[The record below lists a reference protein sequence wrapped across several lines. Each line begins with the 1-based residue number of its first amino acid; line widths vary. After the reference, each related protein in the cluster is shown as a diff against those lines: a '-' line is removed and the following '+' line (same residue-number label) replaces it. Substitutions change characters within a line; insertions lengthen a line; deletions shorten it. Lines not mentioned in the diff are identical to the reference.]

1 MNVSLLIKANMEK
14 TLENLTKAFVGESQ
28 ARNRYTYYAKVA
40 KKEGYE
46 QIAGIFMET
55 AEQEKVHAKR
65 LFEHIQ
71 ELKGDKTEIII
82 ETGAPTVYGST
93 VENLKAAI
101 AGENHEYTEMYPDFA
116 KIANEEGLGK
126 IAARLRSI
134 AKAEEHHEERYKK
147 MLDQVEANTV
157 HKKPE
162 TVSWIC
168 RECGYMHEGPEA
180 PEKCPAC
187 DHPRSYYQLK
197 AETY

>member
-1 MNVSLLIKANMEK
+1 MEK